1 MLQPLMNRN
10 LIHSSYPSFTAL
22 LLVIFL
28 FIACNNNN
36 KTSVTIADTPAEM
49 QQKAADLI
57 KEYLLKASADSGRSV
72 DSLVLLRQ
80 PRLLGL
86 LYEKKSFAPV
96 WSKEENWLPLGDSM
110 FLFIKTSKLF
120 GLFPEDYHYEQLL
133 NIRERIFADSLSK
146 GDRKDALLWSKAD
159 LMLTDAFFQV
169 VKDIKLGRL
178 PNDSV
183 TLRKDT
189 VLTDE
194 FYIQQLELLQQNGS
208 MNEIAKKLEPSHT
221 GYHRLKKSIPQF
233 LGSAEN
239 KQYTLVPYPEKDAV
253 KFQKA
258 LQKRLYEGGYIAF
271 DSVAADSVQLA
282 TAVKKFQQDKGIT
295 ADGRAGEGTVR
306 MLNVNDKERFIRIAI
321 SLDKYKQLPGQMPEK
336 YIWVNVAANNL
347 ELVVNGEVELS
358 SKVITG
364 KPKTR
369 TPMLTSA
376 INSLITYPQWIP
388 PPSIVSKEILPA
400 VKKNPGYLQK
410 KGFSLLD
417 KDGNEVDPYTVDWT
431 EYSKG
436 VPYRIVQGSGDA
448 NALGIMKFV
457 FDNKYSV
464 YLHDTNQRYLFANA
478 MRSLSHGC
486 VRVQEWQ
493 DLAFWILRNDSGSPT
508 GGSSRIDSVK
518 TWLQSKQKRNIALR
532 NKVPVFI
539 RYITCEGK
547 DGKVIFYDD
556 VYGDDKRLKEK
567 YFAGK

>member
-1 MLQPLMNRN
+1 MNINRSQIAFS
-10 LIHSSYPSFTAL
+10 LLAG
-22 LLVIFL
+22 LLVAICVFS
-28 FIACNNNN
+28 ACNNKS
-36 KTSVTIADTPAEM
+36 KTSDTIADTPAEM
-49 QQKAADLI
+49 QQKAADII
-57 KEYLLKASADSGRSV
+57 KEFLSKASYDSGRSV
-72 DSLVLLRQ
+72 DSSVLFSYSRLS
-80 PRLLGL
+80 RLLYDKL
-86 LYEKKSFAPV
+86 SYAPL
-96 WSKEENWLPLGDSM
+96 WSKEEKWLPLSDS
-110 FLFIKTSKLF
+110 LFQFIEQSKLF
-120 GLFPEDYHYEQLL
+120 GLFPEDYHFGQLL
-133 NIRERIFADSLSK
+133 SLREKIFADSLSK
-146 GDRKDALLWSKAD
+146 GDRKDALIWAKAD

-169 VKDIKLGRL
+169 VKDIKIGRL
-178 PNDSV
+178 PADSV

-189 VLTDE
+189 VLSDE
-194 FYIQQLELLQQNGS
+194 FYLQQQEAFKQKGSMSAIALQLEPVH
-208 MNEIAKKLEPSHT
+208 K
-221 GYHRLKKSIPQF
+221 GYHALKECIPQ
-233 LGSAEN
+233 LLALANN
-239 KQYTLVPYPEKDAV
+239 KEYTIVPYPEKDV
-253 KFQKA
+253 QKFQRV
-258 LQKRLYEGGYIAF
+258 LQRRLYEGGYIAF

-282 TAVKKFQQDKGIT
+282 TAIKKFQQEKGIT
-295 ADGRAGEGTVR
+295 VDGRAGEGTVR
-306 MLNVNDKERFIRIAI
+306 MLNVNDKEKFVRIAI

-336 YIWVNVAANNL
+336 YIWVNVAANKL
-347 ELVVNGEVELS
+347 ELVVNGKVELS

-376 INSLITYPQWIP
+376 INSLITYPQWVP

-431 EYSKG
+431 KYSKG

-493 DLAFWILRNDSGSPT
+493 DLAFWILRNDSGSPA

-547 DGKVIFYDD
+547 DGKVIYYDD

-567 YFAGK
+567 YFAYK

>member
-1 MLQPLMNRN
+1 MNRN
-10 LIHSSYPSFTAL
+10 RSQSNNPSLAGL
-22 LLVIFL
+22 VLVIIVF
-28 FIACNNNN
+28 FACNSNTKN
-36 KTSVTIADTPAEM
+36 SDTIVETPAEM

-57 KEYLLKASADSGRSV
+57 KEYLAKASADSGRSI
-72 DSLVLLRQ
+72 DSSFLLHQ
-80 PRLLGL
+80 PRLSHSV
-86 LYEKKSFAPV
+86 YEKQSYVPI
-96 WSKEENWLPLGDSM
+96 WSKEEKWLPQGDSM
-110 FLFIKTSKLF
+110 FFFIKDSKLF
-120 GLFPEDYHYEQLL
+120 GLFPEDYHFEQLK
-133 NIRERIFADSLSK
+133 NIRERISADSLSK
-146 GDRKDALLWSKAD
+146 GDRRDALLWSKAD
-159 LMLTDAFFQV
+159 IMLTDAFFQV

-189 VLTDE
+189 LLTDE
-194 FYIQQLELLQQNGS
+194 FYQQQLQLLQQIGTMS
-208 MNEIAKKLEPSHT
+208 EIAKKLEPSHS
-221 GYHRLKKSIPQF
+221 GYHRLKNSIPHF

-253 KFQKA
+253 KFQRA

-271 DSVAADSVQLA
+271 DSVAADSAQLA
-282 TAVKKFQQDKGIT
+282 QAVKKFQQEKGIT
-295 ADGRAGEGTVR
+295 VDGRAGEGTVR
-306 MLNVNDKERFIRIAI
+306 MLNVNDKEKFVRIAI
-321 SLDKYKQLPGQMPEK
+321 SLDKYKQLPGQMPEN
-336 YIWVNVAANNL
+336 YIWVNAAANNL
-347 ELVVNGEVELS
+347 ELVVNGKVELS

-376 INSLITYPQWIP
+376 INSLITYPQWVP

-431 EYSKG
+431 KYSRG

-486 VRVQEWQ
+486 VRVQQWQ
-493 DLAFWILRNDSGSPT
+493 DLAFWILRNDSGNPA
-508 GGSSRIDSVK
+508 GASSRIDSVK
-518 TWLQSKQKRNIALR
+518 TWLQNKQKRNIPLR

-539 RYITCEGK
+539 RYITCEGM
-547 DGKVIFYDD
+547 DGRVVFYDD
-556 VYGDDKRLKEK
+556 VYGDDKRLREK
-567 YFAGK
+567 YFAAK

>member
-1 MLQPLMNRN
+1 MSRNRYQSN
-10 LIHSSYPSFTAL
+10 YPSLTAL
-22 LLVIFL
+22 LLVIFV
-28 FIACNNNN
+28 FFACNSNTKN
-36 KTSVTIADTPAEM
+36 SDTIADTPAEM
-49 QQKAADLI
+49 QQKAAELI
-57 KEYLLKASADSGRSV
+57 KELLEKASADSGRSI
-72 DSLVLLRQ
+72 DSSFLLQQTRLSHLV
-80 PRLLGL
+80 
-86 LYEKKSFAPV
+86 YEKQSYAPI
-96 WSKEENWLPLGDSM
+96 WSKEEKWLPQGDSM
-110 FLFIKTSKLF
+110 FFFIRDSKLF
-120 GLFPEDYHYEQLL
+120 GLFPEDYHFEQLK
-133 NIRERIFADSLSK
+133 NIRERISADSVSK
-146 GDRKDALLWSKAD
+146 GDRRDALLWSKAD
-159 LMLTDAFFQV
+159 IMLTDAFFRV

-189 VLTDE
+189 LLTDE
-194 FYIQQLELLQQNGS
+194 FYLQQLELLLHNGTIS
-208 MNEIAKKLEPSHT
+208 EIAKKLEPSHL
-221 GYHRLKKSIPQF
+221 GYHRLKNSIPHF
-233 LGSAEN
+233 LSSAEN

-253 KFQKA
+253 KFQRA

-271 DSVAADSVQLA
+271 DSVAADSAQLA
-282 TAVKKFQQDKGIT
+282 QAVKKFQQEKGIT
-295 ADGRAGEGTVR
+295 VDGRAGEGTVR
-306 MLNVNDKERFIRIAI
+306 MLNVNDKEKFVRIAI
-321 SLDKYKQLPGQMPEK
+321 SLDKYKQLPGQMPEN
-336 YIWVNVAANNL
+336 YIWVNAAANEM
-347 ELVVNGEVELS
+347 ELVVNGKVELS

-376 INSLITYPQWIP
+376 INSLITYPQWVP

-431 EYSKG
+431 KYSKG

-486 VRVQEWQ
+486 VRVQQWQ
-493 DLAFWILRNDSGSPT
+493 DLAFWILRNDSGNPA
-508 GGSSRIDSVK
+508 GASSRIDSVK
-518 TWLQSKQKRNIALR
+518 TWLQNKQKRNIPLR

-547 DGKVIFYDD
+547 DGRVVFYDD
-556 VYGDDKRLKEK
+556 VYGDDKRLREK
-567 YFAGK
+567 YFAAK